1 MTLICSPLDRAQ
13 VISNLGEQRES
24 LLRSQ
29 RSLES
34 ANDGL
39 SKSNSILRR
48 MQRNVCLNKAI
59 LVLIIVL
66 EVLILGAMVFIK
78 FIRK

>member
-1 MTLICSPLDRAQ
+1 MTLICAPLDRVQ